1 MPLEPNQMLSHYR
14 LVEKIGEGGMGVVWS
29 AEDPKLGRQVA
40 IKVLPELFAQDT
52 ERLARFEREAR
63 VLASLSHGGIA
74 AIHGLEQDGDVRFLV
89 MELVGGETLEELL
102 ARGPVPAA
110 EAVALGAQIAEALEF
125 AHENGVV
132 HRDLKP
138 ANIKVLADGKI
149 KLLDFG
155 LAKALEPEAFSPS
168 GSLSPTLTTPAT
180 MAGSIMGTA
189 AYMSPEQ
196 AKGKVVDRRADIWAF
211 GVVLFEM
218 LSGRGLYRAETV
230 SETMASVMMTEPD
243 WDAVPSSTPGAAQT
257 LLRRC
262 LEKDPVRR
270 LRDIGEARIALTD
283 VLEGR
288 SVEEPAHAVVA
299 AQPRRMGGLVLAG
312 GMAIAAAVAGMV
324 AWNLHPAPELPL
336 RKFELLF
343 KNLDHSLRAA
353 PAISPDGSQVVYSDQ
368 GRLWIRHLSEV
379 SPREIPGAEGA
390 VLPFWSPDG
399 TEIGFIVGQRLWRIS
414 TGGGQPVS
422 IATLPRA
429 PGSMGKACWNSE
441 GRIFYA
447 DGHSGIHQVSA
458 QGGDMSSFLEPWDGV
473 QDTHQPSALPDGRG
487 VLFVA
492 HRLRSGP
499 DTIVV
504 QSEDQRKE
512 ILQIEGEGLLA
523 PVYASSGYIL
533 YHRRTGNQG
542 IWALPFSLDRLEA
555 TGEPFPVTSRGMLPS
570 VSKDGTLIHVHANA
584 LASRALAWV
593 DAAGEKVTVIADRQE
608 GMDYPSVSPDGVRV
622 AITTRQ
628 ADSRDVWIYDT
639 VRGTQRRLTFGP
651 TDVYAPVWS
660 ADGKAVFFSTADD
673 EIVLKPADGSSE
685 AQVVTMGRNP
695 APSRDGETLIFVRTT
710 PKSDDIWALSLAEG
724 EEPKELLATAADEDH
739 PQLSPDGRYL
749 AYQSNESG
757 RNEIFLTRFP
767 EVTGKWQV
775 SANGGNRP
783 QWSADGKELYYLQE
797 TEMMVVGLSTA
808 DSSPE
813 LETPRTAFPLPEGVL
828 QFLGF
833 DLAPDGR
840 FAMVS
845 EGVRSADEKIGI
857 LVVQNWV
864 SEFARPAP

>member
-1 MPLEPNQMLSHYR
+1 
-14 LVEKIGEGGMGVVWS
+14 
-29 AEDPKLGRQVA
+29 
-40 IKVLPELFAQDT
+40 
-52 ERLARFEREAR
+52 
-63 VLASLSHGGIA
+63 
-74 AIHGLEQDGDVRFLV
+74 
-89 MELVGGETLEELL
+89 
-102 ARGPVPAA
+102 
-110 EAVALGAQIAEALEF
+110 
-125 AHENGVV
+125 
-132 HRDLKP
+132 
-138 ANIKVLADGKI
+138 
-149 KLLDFG
+149 
-155 LAKALEPEAFSPS
+155 
-168 GSLSPTLTTPAT
+168 
-180 MAGSIMGTA
+180 
-189 AYMSPEQ
+189 
-196 AKGKVVDRRADIWAF
+196 
-211 GVVLFEM
+211 
-218 LSGRGLYRAETV
+218 
-230 SETMASVMMTEPD
+230 
-243 WDAVPSSTPGAAQT
+243 
-257 LLRRC
+257 
-262 LEKDPVRR
+262 
-270 LRDIGEARIALTD
+270 
-283 VLEGR
+283 
-288 SVEEPAHAVVA
+288 
-299 AQPRRMGGLVLAG
+299 
-312 GMAIAAAVAGMV
+312 
-324 AWNLHPAPELPL
+324 
-336 RKFELLF
+336 
-343 KNLDHSLRAA
+343 
-353 PAISPDGSQVVYSDQ
+353 
-368 GRLWIRHLSEV
+368 
-379 SPREIPGAEGA
+379 
-390 VLPFWSPDG
+390 
-399 TEIGFIVGQRLWRIS
+399 
-414 TGGGQPVS
+414 
-422 IATLPRA
+422 
-429 PGSMGKACWNSE
+429 
-441 GRIFYA
+441 
-447 DGHSGIHQVSA
+447 
-458 QGGDMSSFLEPWDGV
+458 
-473 QDTHQPSALPDGRG
+473 
-487 VLFVA
+487 
-492 HRLRSGP
+492 
-499 DTIVV
+499 
-504 QSEDQRKE
+504 
-512 ILQIEGEGLLA
+512 
-523 PVYASSGYIL
+523 
-533 YHRRTGNQG
+533 
-542 IWALPFSLDRLEA
+542 
-555 TGEPFPVTSRGMLPS
+555 MLPS

-608 GMDYPSVSPDGVRV
+608 GMAYPSISPDGVRV

-673 EIVLKPADGSSE
+673 EILLKPADGSSE
-685 AQVVTMGRNP
+685 AQVVTMGRKP

-783 QWSADGKELYYLQE
+783 QWSADGKELFYLQE